1 MKLSF
6 DNIKKIAIVL
16 FTIALII
23 AFLHLLANVLVP
35 LMFAI
40 LFAFLLFPIY
50 DRLTGWKFPKIIAGL
65 VCIIIIWL
73 CGAGL
78 VSLMGWQVAGF
89 VQDMEQVKKNI
100 SEGSNSL
107 FKWIEQNTHYTKK
120 EQITMLQERMQG
132 ALGNLSTYMMGF
144 FTATTAFFM
153 SAILVTIYTFLL
165 LIYHKKFKNFLKI
178 VIKDEEKERHTL
190 SLMSDISQV
199 GKKFLKGTVY
209 DILIVA
215 TLCSIG
221 FFALG
226 IKQAIFLGVL
236 VAVLNVIPYIGATVG
251 GIIPVFVAL
260 ITTNDWRIAVGAG
273 AVCMVVQLIDNN
285 IIMPKV
291 VGSSVSINAL
301 FTTMSLIGGFLLWGV
316 AGMILAIPLMGIFKV
331 VCDHVEELKP
341 YGYLMSEKD

>member
-1 MKLSF
+1 MQLSF
-6 DNIKKIAIVL
+6 DNIKRLAIVL
-16 FTIALII
+16 FTIGLII

-35 LMFAI
+35 LAFAM
-40 LFAFLLFPIY
+40 LFAFLLFPVY
-50 DRLTGWKFPKIIAGL
+50 SRLTKWKFPRILAGL
-65 VCIIIIWL
+65 VCIIIIWVF
-73 CGAGL
+73 GVGL

-89 VQDMEQVKKNI
+89 VEDIEQVKQNI
-100 SEGSNSL
+100 NAGGNSL

-132 ALGNLSTYMMGF
+132 ALGGISTYMMGF

-165 LIYHKKFKNFLKI
+165 LIYHTKFKIFLKI
-178 VIKDEEKERHTL
+178 AIKDEVKEQHTL
-190 SLMSDISQV
+190 ALVSDISQV
-199 GKKFLKGTVY
+199 GKKFLKGTIY

-215 TLCSIG
+215 ALCSIG

-226 IKQAIFLGVL
+226 IKQPIFLGVL
-236 VAVLNVIPYIGATVG
+236 VAVLNVIPYVGATVG
-251 GIIPVFVAL
+251 GLIPVFVAL

-273 AVCMVVQLIDNN
+273 VVCMVVQLIDNN

-291 VGSSVSINAL
+291 VGSSVSVNAL
-301 FTTMSLIGGFLLWGV
+301 FTTMALIGGYLMWGV

-331 VCDHVEELKP
+331 VCDHVEQLKP
-341 YGYLMSEKD
+341 YGYLMSEKE